1 MLLQSYIEEDA
12 CRKPAPTGCVSGTQM
27 SLLEIPY
34 QNQSV
39 ARNCDFLKKAC

>member
-12 CRKPAPTGCVSGTQM
+12 CRKPAPNGRVSDTQTG
-27 SLLEIPY
+27 LLKIPY
-34 QNQSV
+34 KNQSV